1 MLQVFINQKW
11 IQIRGV
17 YKNEA
22 LVNNL
27 IFFYYIFYHLLNQLK
42 LRKIASWYSWGEGI
56 MKSVKAPAGN
66 HLAANK
72 L

>member
-1 MLQVFINQKW
+1 MIK
-11 IQIRGV
+11 
-17 YKNEA
+17 
-22 LVNNL
+22 
-27 IFFYYIFYHLLNQLK
+27 FFYFILHNFLSPSK

-56 MKSVKAPAGN
+56 TKSVKAPAGN